1 MPPSPRGQEHV
12 SEFPAVQIRERSAE
26 IIQLLPNCQ
35 RHSATDRH
43 QSHEPLIVPSGFEIQ
58 RLPLEVESFAFSIM
72 QTIARSWSQ
81 KGNHHTNETTD
92 IGDAGGLSSKI
103 GAWEAMTSSSIQ
115 YPETRNSYYL
125 PGDFSWPVEC
135 TTSTDRKNLLQNVR
149 NQWYLFEMPLAA
161 WHQRLGEVDGQAPST
176 SRTEFMAKDQ

>member
-12 SEFPAVQIRERSAE
+12 SEFPAVQIRESAE

-35 RHSATDRH
+35 RHSASDRH

-92 IGDAGGLSSKI
+92 IGDAGGLSSGPFLSSVPITIWHRYWHSAKTCRSVHSYGGTPTLCQNRSI
-103 GAWEAMTSSSIQ
+103 DRRVFLHPMPSFFPQCDRLHNFTS
-115 YPETRNSYYL
+115 
-125 PGDFSWPVEC
+125 
-135 TTSTDRKNLLQNVR
+135 
-149 NQWYLFEMPLAA
+149 
-161 WHQRLGEVDGQAPST
+161 
-176 SRTEFMAKDQ
+176 